1 MEHITKEDIGN
12 IINSP
17 VLNNQQII
25 DLVEK
30 EMDIKLPPKAKKEEW
45 IEIIFNTYNTA
56 IKEVES
62 HKQLANA
69 KKTIAVKKKSDKLNV
84 TVSRKQF
91 IIELIEEGIYNK
103 EEITERVTVE
113 YGYNITGKSPKTR
126 ISRTLRE
133 LKSKDLLDELSD
145 GVLRIKTKE

>member
-1 MEHITKEDIGN
+1 MEHITKEDIGS

-30 EMDIKLPPKAKKEEW
+30 EMDIKLLPEAKKEEW

-69 KKTIAVKKKSDKLNV
+69 KKTIAVKQKSDKLNV

-103 EEITERVTVE
+103 EELTERLTVE
-113 YGYNITGKSPKTR
+113 YGYNITCKSPKTR
-126 ISRTLRE
+126 ISITYTVF
-133 LKSKDLLDELSD
+133 KSKD
-145 GVLRIKTKE
+145 IIA